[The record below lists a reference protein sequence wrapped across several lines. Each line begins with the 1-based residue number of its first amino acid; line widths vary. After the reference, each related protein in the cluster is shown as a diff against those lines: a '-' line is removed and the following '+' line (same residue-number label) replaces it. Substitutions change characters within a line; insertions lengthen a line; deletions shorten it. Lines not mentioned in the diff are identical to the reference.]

1 MRPCNYNKK
10 MVEYAPRILE
20 VYMTK
25 WGAFALGVVAGGAAV
40 LLARDAGFK
49 KACAKIIGAGLKL
62 KDDAA
67 AFVETVKEDAQD
79 IMAEAAYNKD
89 AASAAN

>member
-1 MRPCNYNKK
+1 
-10 MVEYAPRILE
+10 
-20 VYMTK
+20 MTR
-25 WGAFALGVVAGGAAV
+25 WGAFALGVAVGGAAV
-40 LLARDAGFK
+40 LLARNANFK
-49 KACAKIIGAGLKL
+49 KACAKVVGAGLKL

-79 IMAEAAYNKD
+79 IMAEAAYNKE

>member
-1 MRPCNYNKK
+1 M
-10 MVEYAPRILE
+10 PR
-20 VYMTK
+20 

-40 LLARDAGFK
+40 LLARNANFK
-49 KACAKIIGAGLKL
+49 KACAKVVGAGLKL

-79 IMAEAAYNKD
+79 IMAEAAYNKE
-89 AASAAN
+89 AAEAK

>member
-1 MRPCNYNKK
+1 MAR
-10 MVEYAPRILE
+10 
-20 VYMTK
+20 

-40 LLARDAGFK
+40 LLARNANFK
-49 KACAKIIGAGLKL
+49 KACAKVVGAGLKL

-79 IMAEAAYNKD
+79 IMAEAAYNKE
-89 AASAAN
+89 AAEAK